1 MHHWS
6 LISILLWL
14 IGSDNKISN
23 PYETC
28 KNHMNQV
35 PRPGISFIQY
45 GRVTRRLKT
54 HPSTNMCYRH
64 WSIQLNVTYYI
75 TNYKKKWKRVEN
87 MYQESNMNVNNQQ
100 YWCKT
105 IKCNTVCDIKRFF
118 TNIISKITL
127 YVVHCRI
134 FHVLLK
140 KIKISKIDYF
150 VLWAKIYVEKGVW
163 NWLEVIDVT
172 NKI

>member
-1 MHHWS
+1 MVGDWVWGCEWS
-6 LISILLWL
+6 SECEGVSDECVGVWKVCEWCVVCEWVVCEWVTDAWVVWPLMGGVWVVCVCVKVVCECVGG

-23 PYETC
+23 PSETC

-75 TNYKKKWKRVEN
+75 TNYKKMKKSR
-87 MYQESNMNVNNQQ
+87 
-100 YWCKT
+100 K
-105 IKCNTVCDIKRFF
+105 
-118 TNIISKITL
+118 
-127 YVVHCRI
+127 YVSR
-134 FHVLLK
+134 K
-140 KIKISKIDYF
+140 
-150 VLWAKIYVEKGVW
+150 
-163 NWLEVIDVT
+163 
-172 NKI
+172 